1 MVLDS
6 LRLLD
11 NAFQREGYVSIRSK
25 VVWSSVAVVGIV
37 AAGAAV
43 SAQSARPMSPTGSAA
58 AHVQGTWTNPGK
70 QTFVLGGGNYEGGK
84 WIEITYGRPLKRG
97 RDVFGSGADYG
108 KATLIGAPIWRAGAN
123 VSTQLTTEVPLKIGA
138 GLVKPG
144 TYTLFVDLKEN
155 NWTFVVS
162 SLPAQAKYDPNEKV
176 AVWGA
181 YNYTPDK
188 DVLRAKMKLEVLP
201 HAHEQLS
208 WEFVDMTKTGGT
220 IALTWDKTQALV
232 PFTFGS

>member
-1 MVLDS
+1 MRCS
-6 LRLLD
+6 
-11 NAFQREGYVSIRSK
+11 REGSVSIKFK
-25 VVWSSVAVVGIV
+25 VAGTSVAVVGIL
-37 AAGAAV
+37 AACGAA
-43 SAQSARPMSPTGSAA
+43 SAQGTRPLSPSGSAS
-58 AHVQGTWTNPGK
+58 AHVQGTWTNPG
-70 QTFVLGGGNYEGGK
+70 QRTFALGGGTYEGAK

-108 KATLIGAPIWRAGAN
+108 KASLIGAPIWRAGAN
-123 VSTQLTTEVPLKIGA
+123 VSTQLVTEVPLKIGTA
-138 GLVKPG
+138 TVKPG

-162 SLPAQAKYDPNEKV
+162 TLPAQQKYDPNEKV
-176 AVWGA
+176 AVWGG

-188 DVLRAKMKLEVLP
+188 DVVRVKMKLETLP

>member
-1 MVLDS
+1 M
-6 LRLLD
+6 
-11 NAFQREGYVSIRSK
+11 NIRSK
-25 VVWSSVAVVGIV
+25 IVRSSVAVAGILAV
-37 AAGAAV
+37 CAAV
-43 SAQSARPMSPTGSAA
+43 YAQAGRAMSPQGSAT
-58 AHVQGTWTNPGK
+58 AHVQGKWTNPGK
-70 QTFVLGGGNYEGGK
+70 QTFALGGGTYEGGK

-123 VSTQLTTEVPLKIGA
+123 VTTQLTTEVPLRIGA
-138 GLVKPG
+138 VTVTPG

-162 SLPAQAKYDPNEKV
+162 KLVAQAKYDPNEKV
-176 AVWGA
+176 AVWGG

-188 DVLRAKMKLEVLP
+188 DVVRAKMKLDTLP
-201 HAHEQLS
+201 HAHEELS
-208 WEFVDMTKTGGT
+208 WEFVDMTAAGGT

-232 PFTFGS
+232 PFTFGR

>member
-1 MVLDS
+1 M
-6 LRLLD
+6 
-11 NAFQREGYVSIRSK
+11 SIRLK
-25 VVWSSVAVVGIV
+25 AVWSSVVVAGIL
-37 AAGAAV
+37 AACAAV
-43 SAQSARPMSPTGSAA
+43 HAQGARPLSPSGSAS
-58 AHVQGTWTNPGK
+58 AHVQGKWTNQGK
-70 QTFVLGGGNYEGGK
+70 QTYALGGGTYEDGK

-123 VSTQLTTEVPLKIGA
+123 VTTQLTTEVPLRIGA
-138 GLVKPG
+138 VTVTPG

-162 SLPAQAKYDPNEKV
+162 KLVAQATYDPNEKV
-176 AVWGA
+176 AVWGG

-188 DVLRAKMKLEVLP
+188 DVVRAKMKLETLP

-208 WEFVDMTKTGGT
+208 WEFVDMTATGGT

-232 PFTFGS
+232 PFTFGR

>member
-1 MVLDS
+1 MVRGLPGW
-6 LRLLD
+6 RTMLLKGGG
-11 NAFQREGYVSIRSK
+11 QREHEIQIRL
-25 VVWSSVAVVGIV
+25 VVGGRGRCGGGLRDRV
-37 AAGAAV
+37 RADRPSDEPDRQRGGAGV
-43 SAQSARPMSPTGSAA
+43 K
-58 AHVQGTWTNPGK
+58 WTNPGK
-70 QTFVLGGGNYEGGK
+70 QTFALGGGTTKGGK
-84 WIEITYGRPLKRG
+84 WIEISYGRPLKRG
-97 RDVFGSGADYG
+97 RDLFGKGPDYG

-138 GLVKPG
+138 GLAKPG

-162 SLPAQAKYDPNEKV
+162 TLPAQAKYDPNEKV
-176 AVWGA
+176 AVWGG

-188 DVLRAKMKLEVLP
+188 DVLRVKMKLETLP
-201 HAHEQLS
+201 HAHEELS
-208 WEFVDMTKTGGT
+208 WEFVDMTATGGT

>member
-1 MVLDS
+1 M
-6 LRLLD
+6 
-11 NAFQREGYVSIRSK
+11 SITSK
-25 VVWSSVAVVGIV
+25 TVWSSLAVAGIV
-37 AAGAAV
+37 AV
-43 SAQSARPMSPTGSAA
+43 SGLAHAQGGRPMSPTGSAT
-58 AHVQGTWTNPGK
+58 AHVQGKWTNPGK

-108 KATLIGAPIWRAGAN
+108 KATLIGAPIWRAGAD
-123 VSTQLTTEVPLKIGA
+123 VTTQLKTEVPLKIGTA
-138 GLVKPG
+138 TVAPG
-144 TYTLFVDLKEN
+144 AYTLFVDLKEH

-181 YNYTPDK
+181 YNYTPAK
-188 DVLRAKMKLEVLP
+188 DVVRVTMKLETLP
-201 HAHEQLS
+201 HSQEQLS
-208 WEFVDMTKTGGT
+208 WSFVDMTPTGGT
-220 IALTWDKTQALV
+220 IALSWDKTQALV